1 MMLHIMEVV
10 LPLNDA
16 MIQRRPTPARMA
28 EVVASDLET
37 RILEGSLKP
46 GDRLPPERE
55 LAAQLG
61 VSRPPLREAIQ
72 KLAAKGLV
80 VTRHG
85 VGTIVTDRLE
95 ATFADSWQ
103 EMLKAHP
110 TLQSDML
117 EFRHIL
123 EGHAAFLAA
132 ERATDADIERLD
144 AIYEAL
150 DSTYNIDDLKTNI
163 DNDVAFHQAIAEI
176 THNAMIGHL
185 TASLLRVIH
194 SHVSGNLIYFHAH
207 PQQWKRIRAQH
218 RAIWESIRAHDAE
231 AALRAARTHIEFV
244 RVSMDEKEKAEGRR
258 DSALRR
264 LGETA

>member
-1 MMLHIMEVV
+1 MSQHRPAPIRIA
-10 LPLNDA
+10 DA
-16 MIQRRPTPARMA
+16 IAR
-28 EVVASDLET
+28 DLES

-46 GDRLPPERE
+46 GDRLPPERD

-72 KLAAKGLV
+72 ILVSKGLV

-95 ATFADSWQ
+95 APFVDSWQ

-110 TLQSDML
+110 TLQTDML

-123 EGHAAFLAA
+123 EGQAAFLAA

-144 AIYEAL
+144 ALFEAL
-150 DSTYNIDDLKTNI
+150 ESTYDSDDLKTNI
-163 DNDVAFHQAIAEI
+163 DNDVAFHQAIAET

-194 SHVSGNLIYFHAH
+194 GHVSGNLVHLHAR
-207 PQQWKRIRAQH
+207 PQQWKKIRAQH

-231 AALRAARTHIEFV
+231 AASRAARTHIEFV
-244 RVSMDEKEKAEGRR
+244 RVSMDESAKAEQRR
-258 DSALRR
+258 NSALRR
-264 LGETA
+264 LGEPA